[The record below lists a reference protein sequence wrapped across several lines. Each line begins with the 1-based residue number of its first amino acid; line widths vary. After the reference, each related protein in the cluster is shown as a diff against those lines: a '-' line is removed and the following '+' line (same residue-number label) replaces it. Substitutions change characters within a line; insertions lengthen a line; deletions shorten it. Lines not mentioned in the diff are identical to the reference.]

1 MRSAKRTLGLILLAA
16 IVPLAGIAAGT
27 PPPKTHSTAL
37 RGGVAA
43 PRATRSAA
51 ESEAAAEALVRDAT
65 TAYRRVSY
73 VGQLSTIRSGPNRAY
88 AVLEQVEHRAPDQ
101 TRRTYLAPQSLYG
114 QYVISRG
121 AMSWDIDPKSKRVV
135 VTENR
140 AADDALVAND
150 DIALLSANYRAVL
163 TANDE
168 NVADRKAEVV
178 DLVNRYTGQRIMRLW
193 IDERMH
199 VVLAKEEYHGDG
211 SLAWRTRYDAIR
223 FTDGLPKQIFTAD
236 LPKDFSTTRGR
247 SYGHP
252 SEDLTRA
259 ISACG
264 FTPIGPKYLPE
275 GFAVVTAD
283 LTDIKGVKNLH
294 LLYTDGIRMM
304 SLFENATNRAVDFGA
319 LKSHSTTFEG
329 HTARYAHDGP
339 TTLLAWHE
347 HGLDFALVADLEL
360 KDLMRIASSVVP

>member
-1 MRSAKRTLGLILLAA
+1 MRSAKRTLGLIVLAA

-27 PPPKTHSTAL
+27 PPPTHHTAS
-37 RGGVAA
+37 RGVA
-43 PRATRSAA
+43 PRPTRTTDHDV
-51 ESEAAAEALVRDAT
+51 AAEALVRDAI
-65 TAYRRVSY
+65 ASYQRVSF
-73 VGQLSTIRSGPNRAY
+73 VGQLSSIRSGTNRAY
-88 AVLEQVEHRAPDQ
+88 AVVEQVEHRAPDQ

-114 QYVISRG
+114 QYVITRG

-140 AADDALVAND
+140 AADDAVVAND
-150 DIALLSANYRAVL
+150 DIELLNANYRAVL
-163 TANDE
+163 AADDD
-168 NVADRKAEVV
+168 NVADRRAEVV
-178 DLVNRYTGQRIMRLW
+178 DLVNRYTGQRLMRLW

-223 FTDGLPKQIFTAD
+223 FTGALPKQIFTAD
-236 LPKDFSTTRGR
+236 LPKEFTTTRGR
-247 SYGHP
+247 AYGHP

-259 ISACG
+259 ISECG

-283 LTDIKGVKNLH
+283 LADIKGVKNLH
-294 LLYTDGIRMM
+294 LLYTDGIRMI

-319 LKSHSTTFEG
+319 LKPHTTTFDG
-329 HTARYAHDGP
+329 HSAQYARDGP

-347 HGLDFALVADLEL
+347 HDLDFALVADLEL
-360 KDLMRIASSVVP
+360 KDLTRIASSVVP